1 MDKDPASCH
10 VGSLEKISNQLKYK
24 EPLKNEKSK
33 DHCKADSEKRVLFF
47 HEQYFGWPY
56 QPSSG
61 LHADVTELM

>member
-1 MDKDPASCH
+1 MDKDPASCR
-10 VGSLEKISNQLKYK
+10 VGSLEKISNQSKYK